1 MATRTKP
8 FTAIRHLF
16 LSFVLLVG
24 VAANVQAATLTV
36 FFSGTIDLSG
46 MGAPANSTYSGS
58 ITWDPAKVPFESHPP
73 NDALYFAESS
83 QLILNGVNKPKG
95 AGLFVGNN
103 SDLNGGPGSNDVL
116 GFFLPL
122 DSNVTI
128 NGVTGD
134 TLLVLGF
141 LGNQNA
147 WNTTSLP
154 SDFSFLSLLPTRF
167 SIVSLEVTGEGED
180 VVVGEG
186 GSFVATPAPVPEPAT
201 LTLTALGLA
210 GVVTRARRN
219 RQRPN
224 Q

>member
-8 FTAIRHLF
+8 FTALRYLF
-16 LSFVLLVG
+16 LSFFLLVG
-24 VAANVQAATLTV
+24 VTANVQAATLTV

-58 ITWDPAKVPFESHPP
+58 ITWDPAKVPFQSHPP

-83 QLILNGVNKPKG
+83 QLILNGVNKPG
-95 AGLFVGNN
+95 GGGLFVGNN
-103 SDLNGGPGSNDVL
+103 ADLNGGPGTNDAL
-116 GFFLPL
+116 LFFLPL
-122 DSNVTI
+122 DTNVTI

-134 TLLVLGF
+134 TLLILGF
-141 LGNQNA
+141 LGNQDA

-154 SDFSFLSLLPTRF
+154 TDFTFLSLLPTRL
-167 SIVSLEVTGEGED
+167 SLVSLEVTGEGD
-180 VVVGEG
+180 DQQVGEG
-186 GSFVATPAPVPEPAT
+186 GPFTATPVPEPAT

-210 GVVTRARRN
+210 GAVTRARRR
-219 RQRPN
+219 RQLRH